1 MAGKIA
7 GLHDHL
13 EHNLAE
19 FEEILL
25 GKMLIVD
32 VELTR
37 NQCDDDCVSSS
48 FSWMVLVQLAPS
60 QFLLSSKMHG

>member
-48 FSWMVLVQLAPS
+48 FS
-60 QFLLSSKMHG
+60 